1 MRTGWRIVSRNG
13 DMATGFM
20 AKLSEPPDLFAF
32 NDRQIAA
39 RDLNESTGDGAHDE
53 SKEERVS
60 LLASAA
66 EVGHEGGPMNAWGK
80 WINKVEEKLD
90 DLKEHFTRSNIFE
103 AMRAV
108 IVIERR

>member
-1 MRTGWRIVSRNG
+1 MRAGRRIVSGNS

-20 AKLSEPPDLFAF
+20 AKLSKAPDLLALD
-32 NDRQIAA
+32 DRQIAA
-39 RDLNESTGDGAHDE
+39 RDLNESTGDSAHDE
-53 SKEERVS
+53 SEEERVS

-90 DLKEHFTRSNIFE
+90 DLKEHFSRSNILE
-103 AMRAV
+103 AMWAI